1 MHQRISYS
9 SWGAQR
15 ICVILILYLVLF
27 SGESN
32 LSQQG
37 MAKSCNI
44 WWPDPGL
51 PAMGHLSH
59 RVPQL
64 CWGTDLQFWLR
75 LCVTSR
81 WWTVYVQ
88 DHLNLD
94 LYLNR
99 CQWRRELKILVC
111 GSQRICLFLG
121 LKEGQFLHRSCRASE
136 GGCRRADVFIY
147 ISVWPCPHPW
157 LCLHS
162 RRVLLA
168 LWYRY
173 RPCSLYKP
181 LSFTRVSNTTCHRS
195 HHQFCFLFDFPPSFQ
210 GHKRNSFS
218 EELTNQ
224 HYTENCSSQQLG
236 WSLRNRISK
245 FPEQYRGSFQ
255 TPEGNFMFPWTDLIL
270 LHHFP
275 PGFWTAGFSAPL
287 HQLVPS
293 DGCWH
298 IMCNSFFTLEV
309 STSGR

>member
-1 MHQRISYS
+1 MGKATS
-9 SWGAQR
+9 
-15 ICVILILYLVLF
+15 
-27 SGESN
+27 
-32 LSQQG
+32 LS
-37 MAKSCNI
+37 
-44 WWPDPGL
+44 
-51 PAMGHLSH
+51 
-59 RVPQL
+59 RV
-64 CWGTDLQFWLR
+64 WLR
-75 LCVTSR
+75 AVIFGDQTQVCLQWGISA
-81 WWTVYVQ
+81 TVYLSCAGALTFSFGSGSVLPQ
-88 DHLNLD
+88 DDGRYMYRITWIWICTWIGVNEG
-94 LYLNR
+94 
-99 CQWRRELKILVC
+99 ELKILVC
-111 GSQRICLFLG
+111 GSQRICSLLG

-275 PGFWTAGFSAPL
+275 PGFWTPGFSAPL

-309 STSGR
+309 STSGG